1 MILKENELNIL
12 CNELNLKQNK
22 GIYLLSG
29 NLSSGKTTL
38 VKEMVKYL
46 GISSLVTSPTYL
58 LSHVYGDCV
67 FHYDIYMR
75 ELLELLEFGL
85 LEELEKDGWHFIE
98 WGDEKLATIL
108 NDVGIKYTSIKISP
122 KECSREYSICTN

>member
-1 MILKENELNIL
+1 MILNENELSIL
-12 CNELNLKQNK
+12 CDELRLKDSR

-29 NLSSGKTTL
+29 DLASGKTTL

-46 GISSLVTSPTYL
+46 GNSNLVTSPTYL
-58 LSHVYGDCV
+58 LSHVYGDCI

-75 ELLELLEFGL
+75 EIAELLELGF

-108 NDVGIKYTSIKISP
+108 TKVGIKYISIEIKP
-122 KECSREYSICTN
+122 KECGREYIVCTN